1 MSWGNGR
8 RGSPDPALVTY
19 QWKQHRV
26 YWKRQRLPCARCGG
40 WIDYDGPRGRARA
53 QKRLPVE
60 VRQQLLDGIYSGQPF
75 RRVLRDLG
83 LTSNQVWGSPGGRA
97 PTRAELNGARRAAHS
112 LAALGRAQVL
122 HVPGAD
128 ADADSGDRDYL
139 VLAKPNVIMNDIR
152 LRGLAVAG
160 TAAAGRKSPDNHA
173 QAARNL
179 KRLFAIEHDS
189 GSSAVGAV
197 S

>member
-8 RGSPDPALVTY
+8 RGSPDPALVTC

-83 LTSNQVWGSPGGRA
+83 LTSNQVWGLTKTDDDWS
-97 PTRAELNGARRAAHS
+97 
-112 LAALGRAQVL
+112 AALEATLTATRRDDLQHGTSAAYAQGCVCSECRAHQRIRMAR
-122 HVPGAD
+122 H
-128 ADADSGDRDYL
+128 RD
-139 VLAKPNVIMNDIR
+139 
-152 LRGLAVAG
+152 
-160 TAAAGRKSPDNHA
+160 
-173 QAARNL
+173 
-179 KRLFAIEHDS
+179 
-189 GSSAVGAV
+189 
-197 S
+197 